1 MKTALKYYFKYVPK
15 YYFISSL
22 VQTVVVALL
31 SLGDSVLVPS
41 IVAAYFAETVEINVV
56 IIAILSLLFVNIAYV
71 CIIKIIEHKTVPK
84 LNRDFSKGINMLLF
98 TKMNSI
104 SLHYYDN
111 PDFYDKYNLA
121 KQNTLPSIYAS
132 AGLIL
137 NTVSQIVSIG
147 AMLTLIAL
155 IDPVILLFMI
165 ACAVISVVIQIMIS
179 VVSLKMQKE
188 SVGIKHIF
196 EYVSRTFYL
205 KRYALDQRYT
215 DIADVNLGLYRN
227 TIGKVDGLIKKMLK
241 KVMPLDCLDASVTDV
256 LIYFSILIFSCYR
269 ITVLNQYSAGELVAV
284 LTSSIALFGHLSG
297 VGSLLPQLV
306 DINKRMG
313 FFNDFMAYPDNHV
326 AENQVNKCSLSK
338 EIVVDDLCFSY
349 GDKQVLH
356 DISLRIPAGSTV
368 ALIGPN
374 GAGKSTLVKILQGL
388 YNDYSGHVIYDET
401 DISDLSEQSFSE
413 LFMVVNQV
421 PVIYEMTI
429 AENILLRPCE
439 TDDDKAAV
447 WDLLQKV
454 GLKDKIA
461 QYTDGINTV
470 IGNEFHTDGIQLSG
484 GEAQKIAIARSL
496 FNKKKILVLDEPSS
510 HLDPLSERQLFDLF
524 ASLKNELTFI
534 VITHNIHNNIID
546 ADQIVWLE
554 DGKVEEAGTHEQ
566 LLKLGKKYAEAYNS
580 LYNTLR

>member
-22 VQTVVVALL
+22 IQTVVVALL

-196 EYVSRTFYL
+196 EYVARTFYL
-205 KRYALDQRYT
+205 ERYALDQRYT
-215 DIADVNLGLYRN
+215 DIADVNLGLYRS
-227 TIGKVDGLIKKMLK
+227 TIGRVDSLIKKMLK

-297 VGSLLPQLV
+297 VGSLLTQLV

-326 AENQVNKCSLSK
+326 AENQVDKCSLSK

-388 YNDYSGHVIYDET
+388 YNDYSGHVIYDGT
-401 DISDLSEQSFSE
+401 DISNLSEQSFSE

-421 PVIYEMTI
+421 PVIYEITI

-461 QYTDGINTV
+461 QYKDGINTV

-534 VITHNIHNNIID
+534 VITHNIHNIVD

-566 LLKLGKKYAEAYNS
+566 LLRLGKKYAEAYNS

>member
-1 MKTALKYYFKYVPK
+1 M
-15 YYFISSL
+15 
-22 VQTVVVALL
+22 
-31 SLGDSVLVPS
+31 
-41 IVAAYFAETVEINVV
+41 
-56 IIAILSLLFVNIAYV
+56 
-71 CIIKIIEHKTVPK
+71 
-84 LNRDFSKGINMLLF
+84 
-98 TKMNSI
+98 
-104 SLHYYDN
+104 
-111 PDFYDKYNLA
+111 
-121 KQNTLPSIYAS
+121 
-132 AGLIL
+132 
-137 NTVSQIVSIG
+137 
-147 AMLTLIAL
+147 
-155 IDPVILLFMI
+155 
-165 ACAVISVVIQIMIS
+165 
-179 VVSLKMQKE
+179 
-188 SVGIKHIF
+188 
-196 EYVSRTFYL
+196 
-205 KRYALDQRYT
+205 
-215 DIADVNLGLYRN
+215 
-227 TIGKVDGLIKKMLK
+227 
-241 KVMPLDCLDASVTDV
+241 
-256 LIYFSILIFSCYR
+256 
-269 ITVLNQYSAGELVAV
+269 
-284 LTSSIALFGHLSG
+284 
-297 VGSLLPQLV
+297 
-306 DINKRMG
+306 
-313 FFNDFMAYPDNHV
+313 
-326 AENQVNKCSLSK
+326 
-338 EIVVDDLCFSY
+338 
-349 GDKQVLH
+349 H
-356 DISLRIPAGSTV
+356 DISLRISAGSTV

-401 DISDLSEQSFSE
+401 DISNLSEQSFAE

-461 QYTDGINTV
+461 QYKDGINTV

-534 VITHNIHNNIID
+534 VITHNIHNIVD

>member
-71 CIIKIIEHKTVPK
+71 CIIKIIEHRTVPK

-215 DIADVNLGLYRN
+215 DIADVNLDLYRN

-284 LTSSIALFGHLSG
+284 LTSSITLFGHLSG
-297 VGSLLPQLV
+297 VGSLLTQLV

-326 AENQVNKCSLSK
+326 AENQVEKCSLSK

-461 QYTDGINTV
+461 QYKDGINTV

-534 VITHNIHNNIID
+534 VITHNIHNIVD

-566 LLKLGKKYAEAYNS
+566 LLRLGKKYAEAYNS

>member
-22 VQTVVVALL
+22 IQTVVVALL

-215 DIADVNLGLYRN
+215 DIADVNLDLYRN

-284 LTSSIALFGHLSG
+284 LTSSITLFGHLSG
-297 VGSLLPQLV
+297 VGSLLTQLV

-326 AENQVNKCSLSK
+326 AENQVDKCSLSK

-461 QYTDGINTV
+461 QYKDGINTV

-534 VITHNIHNNIID
+534 VITHNIHNIID

-554 DGKVEEAGTHEQ
+554 DGKVEESGTHEQ

>member
-1 MKTALKYYFKYVPK
+1 METALKYYFKYVPK

-71 CIIKIIEHKTVPK
+71 CIIKIIEHRTVPK

-196 EYVSRTFYL
+196 EYVARTFYL

-215 DIADVNLGLYRN
+215 DIADVNLGLYRS
-227 TIGKVDGLIKKMLK
+227 TIGRVDGLIKKMLK

-297 VGSLLPQLV
+297 VGSLLTQLV

-326 AENQVNKCSLSK
+326 AENQVDKCSLSK

-356 DISLRIPAGSTV
+356 DISLRIPAGSAV

-461 QYTDGINTV
+461 QYKDGINTV

-534 VITHNIHNNIID
+534 VITHNIHNIID
-546 ADQIVWLE
+546 TDQIVWLE
-554 DGKVEEAGTHEQ
+554 DGKVEESGTHEQ